1 MKKALLI
8 LSLLCSYFMGMAQ
21 DNCSKFYPMEEGT
34 TMQMTLYDKKNKP
47 SGVIDYTVKEA
58 GDDKATMAFE
68 MHDEKG
74 ELLSS
79 SEYHIVCKE
88 DGVSIDF
95 SSLMSPALMEQ
106 YKDVEVDM
114 TGTELIL
121 PNNLGVGQ
129 TLPDADVLMNIK
141 MTPINMKMT
150 SKMFNRKVVS
160 QESLTTPAG
169 TFDCYVITF
178 DSETKMGVKISSS
191 GKLWLAEGVGMVK
204 QETYNKKGDFAG
216 ATILTEFSK

>member
-1 MKKALLI
+1 MKKALMIVTFLSFNLI
-8 LSLLCSYFMGMAQ
+8 GIAQ
-21 DNCSKFYPMEEGT
+21 DNCSKYYPMEEGT
-34 TMQMTLYDKKNKP
+34 TMQMTLYDKKNNP
-47 SGVIDYTVKEA
+47 SGVIDYIVKEA
-58 GDDKATMAFE
+58 GDDTATMAFE

-74 ELLSS
+74 KLLTS
-79 SEYHIVCKE
+79 SEYNIVCRE

-114 TGTELIL
+114 TGTELVL
-121 PNNLGVGQ
+121 PNKLSEGQ

-160 QESLTTPAG
+160 RESLTTPAG
-169 TFDCYVITF
+169 TFDCYVITY
-178 DSETKMGVKISSS
+178 DSETKMGVKMSSS
-191 GKLWLAEGVGMVK
+191 GKLWLSEGVGMVK